1 MGDIECILFLELKR
15 WTEKLQS
22 KNAAAS
28 LDAVKKVVESL
39 WGIDGK
45 VAVTGSYMQGTAIE
59 TSDLDLRLQFP
70 KRMRMM
76 GESYFLSQIARYID
90 STPTVGM
97 VKKQEL
103 YTGVKVPLLKLHH
116 VPSGLIV
123 DVTFAAESCGT
134 TDAKIRSIVE
144 KNPSVLPVVNF
155 VKYWSQRRELAGA
168 FSGHLNSV
176 SWVVL
181 VLGICQGLGLL
192 PILDSESMKAFKVP
206 PSPPSSVDLLH
217 SFFRFLSNMGRG
229 VYVDLKTGTVRDD
242 PTGCIFLTDPGDDSN
257 NLASSARPEKW
268 QLVVNES
275 RRVLNLYESVQ
286 SGLVEAEGFFEEVL
300 EKRESSKYLVPSE
313 RGKKLV
319 AKISGSEKS
328 EPSRNAWGRC
338 TPPETE
344 IKKSPSSAETKKIK
358 RGNRVALIPTE
369 GGRCKKGKG
378 AKGTV
383 LSIERDSFV
392 VVRFDDKKFGELQLP
407 TSNLVLIED
416 DDSSSISSLGY
427 ASTSSAPQQVNYY
440 SESGRIPY
448 WQPAT
453 QPTPTYNSFQNRVA
467 NPPFSCG
474 TSFDESEDSRSISS
488 LGYTSSSSSPAFWA
502 HSPSAAS
509 YGLLADPL
517 SFMPPDCAIS
527 PVQAPIKNF

>member
-1 MGDIECILFLELKR
+1 MGDRTECVLFLELKK

-28 LDAVKKVVESL
+28 LESVKAVVEKL

-45 VAVTGSYMQGTAIE
+45 VVVTGSYMQGTAIE

-70 KRMRMM
+70 ARMRVM
-76 GESYFLSQIARYID
+76 GEAHFLSQIARYID

-123 DVTFAAESCGT
+123 DITFASESCGT

-144 KNPSVLPVVNF
+144 MNPSVLPVVNF
-155 VKYWSQRRELAGA
+155 VKFWSQRRDLAGA

-192 PILDSESMKAFKVP
+192 PILDDEAMKSFKVP

-217 SFFRFLSNMGRG
+217 SFFRFLSNMTGG

-242 PTGCIFLTDPGDDSN
+242 PAGYIFLTDPGDDSN

-268 QLVVNES
+268 QLVVSES
-275 RRVLNLYESVQ
+275 RRVLNLYDSVQ
-286 SGLVEAEGFFEEVL
+286 SKLVGPEGFFEEVL
-300 EKRESSKYLVPSE
+300 EKRENNKYQVPSE
-313 RGKKLV
+313 RGKKLEAKV
-319 AKISGSEKS
+319 AGNGHNGDRFEM
-328 EPSRNAWGRC
+328 SRNAWGRSPAD
-338 TPPETE
+338 TDS
-344 IKKSPSSAETKKIK
+344 KKSSSLSRSKTIK
-358 RGNRVALIPTE
+358 YGNRVALIPTE

-383 LSIERDSFV
+383 LSVEGDLILV
-392 VVRFDDKKFGELQLP
+392 KFDDKKIGELQLP
-407 TSNLVLIED
+407 TTSLSLIED

-427 ASTSSAPQQVNYY
+427 ASSSSAPQHSQQAYY
-440 SESGRIPY
+440 TESSRIPY
-448 WQPAT
+448 WQQPAAS
-453 QPTPTYNSFQNRVA
+453 QSPAYNSFQNRVA
-467 NPPFSCG
+467 NPPL
-474 TSFDESEDSRSISS
+474 SFEEPDEVPIPDYSSS
-488 LGYTSSSSSPAFWA
+488 LNYW
-502 HSPSAAS
+502 SPSVAP
-509 YGLLADPL
+509 YGMLQDPL
-517 SFMPPDCAIS
+517 SMMPPDCAIS